1 MALVT
6 IAQVNMALRLGL
18 DLGAATGER
27 YDDIVMKIEQAQD
40 IVLDFVTV
48 TEKTDWDVDD
58 NTHPVPPRVASAVIL
73 TVRALLDDSPD
84 GSSAA
89 WLSGLSNTIPA
100 NIANPIASLLWRLR
114 DPTLA

>member
-6 IAQVNMALRLGL
+6 VAQVNMALRLGL
-18 DLGAATGER
+18 NLQTATGDR
-27 YDDIVMKIEQAQD
+27 YDDIVMKIEQAED

-48 TEKTDWDVDD
+48 AAKADWDIEDED
-58 NTHPVPPRVASAVIL
+58 NPVPPRVTSAVIL